1 MRQPRRRGPE
11 HGVLLSF
18 VLYIRHQQDRGQKYR
33 LLQRGERRIW
43 QQERAPQGRRAWTE
57 GVPAVCGI
65 PADPQRRR
73 SSGRDLRPPG
83 ELRGCERIDER
94 TRPSD
99 GLRGLQKSCEDG
111 PRNLNKKIKEEK
123 SLFKVFY
130 PELYLF
136 TKATEDL
143 LKDYLKGVDF
153 SIKTRSEER
162 LPNYLQKHY
171 IRVNIKRTF
180 MNTYLLIALNK
191 LLEEAGFN
199 VFFEKFPQSFANNVT
214 KEKCKILMNMRLK
227 EIFRARDLYE
237 DIDNTNFE
245 HNLKIV
251 DEIEKEG
258 NPELNM
264 ILNRK
269 LRCLF
274 EEYVDS
280 EEFGIVELNRLKKSK
295 VEKDEY
301 YLKKYVFLAKHFI
314 EFCMSDDE

>member
-1 MRQPRRRGPE
+1 MWTIDFVKIESRTSDWYPNMLQIPYQE
-11 HGVLLSF
+11 NSETKLLN
-18 VLYIRHQQDRGQKYR
+18 LKRIRDVEDFRTHMIFYEPD
-33 LLQRGERRIW
+33 
-43 QQERAPQGRRAWTE
+43 QEEVNKAFMSVFPMFQE
-57 GVPAVCGI
+57 NNI
-65 PADPQRRR
+65 
-73 SSGRDLRPPG
+73 L
-83 ELRGCERIDER
+83 EKDE
-94 TRPSD
+94 
-99 GLRGLQKSCEDG
+99 KSCEDG

-130 PELYLF
+130 PDLYLF

-180 MNTYLLIALNK
+180 MNRYLLIALNK
-191 LLEEAGFN
+191 LLKEAGFII
-199 VFFEKFPQSFANNVT
+199 FFERFPQSFANNVT
-214 KEKCKILMNMRLK
+214 KDKCRIIMNMRLK
-227 EIFRARDLYE
+227 EIFRARELYE
-237 DIDNTNFE
+237 DIDNKKFE
-245 HNLKIV
+245 HNLVVV
-251 DEIEKEG
+251 DAIEKEG
-258 NPELNM
+258 TPKLNM

-295 VEKDEY
+295 IEKDEY
-301 YLKKYVFLAKHFI
+301 YLKKYVFLAKHLI
-314 EFCMSDDE
+314 EFCMGDDE

>member
-1 MRQPRRRGPE
+1 MWTINFIEIESKTMDLYPNMLQIPYLEKSEIKLLNLKRIRDVEDYRTNMIWGFYEPDPE
-11 HGVLLSF
+11 EEKKAFMSVFPMFQENNLL
-18 VLYIRHQQDRGQKYR
+18 K
-33 LLQRGERRIW
+33 EKK
-43 QQERAPQGRRAWTE
+43 ETK
-57 GVPAVCGI
+57 
-65 PADPQRRR
+65 
-73 SSGRDLRPPG
+73 RDD
-83 ELRGCERIDER
+83 DEN
-94 TRPSD
+94 
-99 GLRGLQKSCEDG
+99 L
-111 PRNLNKKIKEEK
+111 LNKKIKEEK
-123 SLFKVFY
+123 SLFKIFY
-130 PELYLF
+130 PDLYLF

-199 VFFEKFPQSFANNVT
+199 VFFEKFPQDFANNVT
-214 KEKCKILMNMRLK
+214 KDKCKILMNMRLK
-227 EIFRARDLYE
+227 EIFRARELYE
-237 DIDNTNFE
+237 CIDNTNFE

-280 EEFGIVELNRLKKSK
+280 EEFGKIELNRLKKSK
-295 VEKDEY
+295 IEKDEY
-301 YLKKYVFLAKHFI
+301 YLKKYVFLAKHLI
-314 EFCMSDDE
+314 EFCMGDDE

>member
-1 MRQPRRRGPE
+1 MRTCYFIKTDSKLNDWYENMPRIPHQKKANKNFLNIKRKRE
-11 HGVLLSF
+11 EENFRINMEYEFYESKAEEVLKAFISIF
-18 VLYIRHQQDRGQKYR
+18 PMF
-33 LLQRGERRIW
+33 
-43 QQERAPQGRRAWTE
+43 QENNILE
-57 GVPAVCGI
+57 
-65 PADPQRRR
+65 
-73 SSGRDLRPPG
+73 
-83 ELRGCERIDER
+83 EDE
-94 TRPSD
+94 T
-99 GLRGLQKSCEDG
+99 SCEDNE
-111 PRNLNKKIKEEK
+111 RYFIKKIKEEK

-130 PELYLF
+130 PDHYLF

-143 LKDYLKGVDF
+143 LKDYLKGIDF

-180 MNTYLLIALNK
+180 MNRYLLIALNK
-191 LLEEAGFN
+191 LLEEAGFITY
-199 VFFEKFPQSFANNVT
+199 FAKFPQDFANNVT
-214 KEKCKILMNMRLK
+214 KDKCKIIMNMRLK
-227 EIFRARDLYE
+227 EILRARDLYE

-274 EEYVDS
+274 EEYVES
-280 EEFGIVELNRLKKSK
+280 EEFGKIELNRLKKSK
-295 VEKDEY
+295 IEKDEY

>member
-1 MRQPRRRGPE
+1 MWTINFIEFESKTIDCYPNMLQIPYLDKSEIKLLNLKRIRDVEDHRTHMIWGFYEPDPE
-11 HGVLLSF
+11 EENKAFMSVFPMFQENNLL
-18 VLYIRHQQDRGQKYR
+18 K
-33 LLQRGERRIW
+33 EKK
-43 QQERAPQGRRAWTE
+43 ETK
-57 GVPAVCGI
+57 
-65 PADPQRRR
+65 
-73 SSGRDLRPPG
+73 RDD
-83 ELRGCERIDER
+83 DE
-94 TRPSD
+94 
-99 GLRGLQKSCEDG
+99 
-111 PRNLNKKIKEEK
+111 NLPIKKIKEEK

-130 PELYLF
+130 PDHYLF

-153 SIKTRSEER
+153 SIKKRSEER

-199 VFFEKFPQSFANNVT
+199 VFFEKFPQSFANNVN

-227 EIFRARDLYE
+227 EIFRARELYE
-237 DIDNTNFE
+237 GIDNTNFE

-269 LRCLF
+269 LLCLF

-295 VEKDEY
+295 KKKDEY
-301 YLKKYVFLAKHFI
+301 YLKKYVFLAKHLI
-314 EFCMSDDE
+314 EFCMSDNE

>member
-1 MRQPRRRGPE
+1 MRTCYFIKTDSKLNDSYENMSRIPHQKKFNENFLNIKRKREEENFRINME
-11 HGVLLSF
+11 YEFYESKAEEVLKAFISIF
-18 VLYIRHQQDRGQKYR
+18 PMF
-33 LLQRGERRIW
+33 
-43 QQERAPQGRRAWTE
+43 QENNILE
-57 GVPAVCGI
+57 
-65 PADPQRRR
+65 
-73 SSGRDLRPPG
+73 
-83 ELRGCERIDER
+83 EDE
-94 TRPSD
+94 T
-99 GLRGLQKSCEDG
+99 SCEDNE
-111 PRNLNKKIKEEK
+111 RYFIKKIKEEK

-130 PELYLF
+130 PDHYLF

-143 LKDYLKGVDF
+143 LKDYLKGIDF

-180 MNTYLLIALNK
+180 MNRYLLIALNK
-191 LLEEAGFN
+191 LLKEAGFII
-199 VFFEKFPQSFANNVT
+199 FFERFPQSFANNVT
-214 KEKCKILMNMRLK
+214 KDKCKIIMNMRLK
-227 EIFRARDLYE
+227 EILRARDLYE

-274 EEYVDS
+274 EEYVES
-280 EEFGIVELNRLKKSK
+280 EEFGKIELNRLKKSK
-295 VEKDEY
+295 IEKDEY

>member
-1 MRQPRRRGPE
+1 MRTCYFIKTDSKLNDSYENMSRIPHQKKFNENFLNIKRKREEENFRINME
-11 HGVLLSF
+11 YEFYESKAEEVLKAFISIF
-18 VLYIRHQQDRGQKYR
+18 PMF
-33 LLQRGERRIW
+33 
-43 QQERAPQGRRAWTE
+43 QENNILE
-57 GVPAVCGI
+57 
-65 PADPQRRR
+65 
-73 SSGRDLRPPG
+73 
-83 ELRGCERIDER
+83 EDE
-94 TRPSD
+94 T
-99 GLRGLQKSCEDG
+99 SCEDNE
-111 PRNLNKKIKEEK
+111 RYFIKKIKEEK

-130 PELYLF
+130 PDHYLF
-136 TKATEDL
+136 TKAKEDL
-143 LKDYLKGVDF
+143 LKDYLTGIDF

-162 LPNYLQKHY
+162 LPNYLQKYY
-171 IRVNIKRTF
+171 IRVNIKRNF
-180 MNTYLLIALNK
+180 MNRYLLIALNK
-191 LLEEAGFN
+191 LLEEAGFITY
-199 VFFEKFPQSFANNVT
+199 FAKFPQDFANNVT
-214 KEKCKILMNMRLK
+214 KDKCKIIMNMRLK
-227 EIFRARDLYE
+227 EILRARDLYE

-295 VEKDEY
+295 IEKDEY